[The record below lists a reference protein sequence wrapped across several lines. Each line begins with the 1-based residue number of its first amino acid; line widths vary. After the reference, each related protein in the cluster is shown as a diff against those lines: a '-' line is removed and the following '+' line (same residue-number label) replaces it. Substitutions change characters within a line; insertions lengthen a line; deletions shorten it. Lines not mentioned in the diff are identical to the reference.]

1 VSGKLWP
8 SILVQHACHVPG
20 MIVASVDLKQ
30 ITSLHHYAVPWTCSA
45 FFFSLAQNRRVPLQN
60 LLWLQN
66 LTETNCFA
74 DVKIFHVYLI
84 QIYFEYKYLQE
95 LWFLDWNTEG
105 FKSIGFDIP
114 LYASLNVRNLH
125 FWLRLAKKRREP
137 LFFMYSTLFGLFS
150 LLLTLW
156 LPG

>member
-1 VSGKLWP
+1 MCLAWSWLLWTLNRLP
-8 SILVQHACHVPG
+8 HCITTQCRELVQH
-20 MIVASVDLKQ
+20 
-30 ITSLHHYAVPWTCSA
+30 
-45 FFFSLAQNRRVPLQN
+45 FFLSLAQNRRVPLQN